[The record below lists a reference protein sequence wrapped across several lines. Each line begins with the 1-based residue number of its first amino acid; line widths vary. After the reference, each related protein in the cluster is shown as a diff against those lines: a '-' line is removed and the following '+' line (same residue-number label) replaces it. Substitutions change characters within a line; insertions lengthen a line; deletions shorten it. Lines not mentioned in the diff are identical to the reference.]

1 MTTSRLPLRA
11 ALAATAAVGLLG
23 LAGCGSDAA
32 PTAGSPSPVPSSAP
46 SSAPASEPSA
56 TPTPAPSEVPV
67 SATPSAEP
75 TPKLDWG
82 GPLAPGAF
90 GKIKAEGNVRTLVD
104 QGWMTRDTKREA
116 VCEGKHWRWAEQL
129 GDGIDVIHDQQGNIG
144 SFGMSKPVLETA
156 RGITIG
162 DTLMVLKDV
171 YGTGSQK
178 TNDYGQT
185 TWVVQEGDRW
195 IGFLLSGDSRDSKI
209 EFIEVSVGRQPG
221 LLHDGC

>member
-1 MTTSRLPLRA
+1 MTTSRLQLRA
-11 ALAATAAVGLLG
+11 TLATIAVVGLLG
-23 LAGCGSDAA
+23 LAGCGSDPA
-32 PTAGSPSPVPSSAP
+32 PSAGSPSPVPSSAP
-46 SSAPASEPSA
+46 SSEPSA

-67 SATPSAEP
+67 STTP
-75 TPKLDWG
+75 TPAPKLEWG

-104 QGWMTRDTKREA
+104 QGWMTRDTGREDA
-116 VCEGKHWRWAEQL
+116 CEGKHWKWVDQL
-129 GDGIDVIHDQQGNIG
+129 GDGVDVTYDQQGNIG

-156 RGITIG
+156 QGVTIG

-171 YGTGSQK
+171 YGMGSEK

-185 TWVVQEGDRW
+185 TWVVQDGDRW
-195 IGFLLSGDSRDSKI
+195 IGFLLDGNARDSKI

-221 LLHDGC
+221 LLRDGC

>member
-1 MTTSRLPLRA
+1 MATSRTQLRA
-11 ALAATAAVGLLG
+11 ALAATAVVGLLG
-23 LAGCGSDAA
+23 LTGCGSDPA
-32 PTAGSPSPVPSSAP
+32 PSAESPSVAPSSSAP
-46 SSAPASEPSA
+46 SEPPA

-67 SATPSAEP
+67 SATPSPAEP

-90 GKIKAEGNVRTLVD
+90 GKITAEGNVRTLVE
-104 QGWMTRDTKREA
+104 QGWMTRDTAREEI
-116 VCEGKHWRWAEQL
+116 CEGTHWRWVDEV
-129 GDGIDVIHDQQGNIG
+129 GDGVDVIYDQQGEIG

-156 RGITIG
+156 QGITIG

-195 IGFLLSGDSRDSKI
+195 IGFLLSGNSRAAKI
-209 EFIEVSVGRQPG
+209 EFIEVSVGRAPG
-221 LLHDGC
+221 LLRDGC